1 MANLQAP
8 AACSFL
14 ERRLQSRIDR
24 EEKKKVLL
32 EAELSDDASDAEDV
46 DLSSLQDV
54 EKDSAEKDPPPQHI
68 NCHVLQPAQEDHDGV
83 TSELGVLQW
92 HEEDGPDAI
101 TAPEPAYQQLLQL
114 GLVLEHQGARKEV
127 LKLLFFTVWRG
138 QGAAPALAAAQLMT
152 YYEQLPETGGPD
164 SDTDSDTDHDPGPD
178 PDAGPDPNPDPT
190 PDLDLDPDP
199 AEALWVPSPADM
211 LEALVALGY
220 RDPSLTT
227 RTSPGQAAAA
237 THTRTQAPCT
247 RHPQAAAVPEHPCPA
262 SSPRASLRRS
272 QRGSVATA
280 VGNDLSSASQQPQL
294 PASSGQRAALLL
306 PCEESGSGA
315 SSDAQALLG
324 AGPAGAQLSACQLQR
339 LQQLLG
345 CLARLCGVHCRRRL
359 LSLAGAEAV
368 GGKGAEGQGT
378 VAAGS
383 LLNALLLLL
392 SSPVG
397 GGPLLL
403 ELSQAL
409 SALVAAWGAEGRA
422 AAGRDPEGVAWRAAA
437 AAAAV
442 TVSRAGPS
450 YQAGLR
456 IIQAL
461 PPTSPQLVQL
471 KQECALSLLQQLCR
485 QVRATPASLHVML
498 FIST

>member
-127 LKLLFFTVWRG
+127 LKLLFF
-138 QGAAPALAAAQLMT
+138 
-152 YYEQLPETGGPD
+152 
-164 SDTDSDTDHDPGPD
+164 
-178 PDAGPDPNPDPT
+178 
-190 PDLDLDPDP
+190 
-199 AEALWVPSPADM
+199 
-211 LEALVALGY
+211 
-220 RDPSLTT
+220 
-227 RTSPGQAAAA
+227 
-237 THTRTQAPCT
+237 
-247 RHPQAAAVPEHPCPA
+247 
-262 SSPRASLRRS
+262 
-272 QRGSVATA
+272 
-280 VGNDLSSASQQPQL
+280 
-294 PASSGQRAALLL
+294 
-306 PCEESGSGA
+306 
-315 SSDAQALLG
+315 
-324 AGPAGAQLSACQLQR
+324 
-339 LQQLLG
+339 
-345 CLARLCGVHCRRRL
+345 
-359 LSLAGAEAV
+359 
-368 GGKGAEGQGT
+368 
-378 VAAGS
+378 
-383 LLNALLLLL
+383 
-392 SSPVG
+392 PVG